1 MSDDSYIRVT
11 LPFTFNF
18 YNQQFTES
26 WMYDNGII
34 SFLQPGTPNAIS
46 NYQWYSQPLNQAN
59 GNYYIAALWADIAP
73 TAATRYITQT
83 DGTYMKY
90 IWQNI
95 AEYYSLGGNPRFS
108 TFSTTIKNDGSI
120 STHYTNINLQTSA
133 ISVGTVGDRSA
144 GEYNQIYYS
153 PCCVITNT
161 GMISDWTIAGVTPP
175 PPPPELPTQPEPVYV
190 APVVEEVVET
200 TPSIVINEP
209 VAQTTPVVTNT
220 VSAVVQAATESSP
233 GSVTTASIVAATS
246 TSEPSN
252 KMSAAD
258 AQAIARTNQRNAN
271 QLVMSVVNTSIEN
284 STAQVISTDSETM
297 FSTDSSTST
306 GTQSTTSSV
315 NSVGQSSN
323 LYGDTY
329 NPTSTN
335 VTGLANFSRLPGS
348 FNNDMSNEVQNT
360 STVVENTE
368 TTDNTKPVTGVTEIV
383 AVIADETNPT
393 SIRSLAANNAIKQ
406 VEQEEEQEKKT
417 IQIVD
422 LARDSSLSELNNS
435 GILLT
440 ELQVLPI
447 GYNIYLAAIL
457 KDAPFYA
464 PKAIYR
470 NQTVVDNA
478 PVQRRL
484 QFASDAKFDQMVSQ
498 QYGEQK

>member
-1 MSDDSYIRVT
+1 MGDDSYIQVT

-26 WMYDNGII
+26 WMYDNGIV

-46 NYQWYSQPLNQAN
+46 NYNWAAQPLNQAN

-73 TAATRYITQT
+73 VSATRYITQT

-95 AEYYSLGGNPRFS
+95 AEYYSQGGNIRFN

-120 STHYTNINLQTSA
+120 ATQYTNINLQTSA

-153 PCCVITNT
+153 PCCVVTNT
-161 GMISDWTIAGVTPP
+161 GMISDWTIAGVSPP
-175 PPPPELPTQPEPVYV
+175 PAPPEVPTQPEPVYV
-190 APVVEEVVET
+190 APVIEEVVEP
-200 TPSIVINEP
+200 TPAVVISEP
-209 VAQTTPVVTNT
+209 VVQTAPIVTNT

-258 AQAIARTNQRNAN
+258 AQAIARTNQKNAN
-271 QLVMSVVNTSIEN
+271 QLVMSVVSSSIEN
-284 STAQVISTDSETM
+284 STVQSTSPDSEAM
-297 FSTDSSTST
+297 FATDNSSSSST
-306 GTQSTTSSV
+306 QSSTSSV
-315 NSVGQSSN
+315 NAMGQAANS
-323 LYGDTY
+323 YGDGY
-329 NPTSTN
+329 NPVATNATS
-335 VTGLANFSRLPGS
+335 LANFSRLPGS
-348 FNNDMSNEVQNT
+348 FNNDISNEVQNP
-360 STVVENTE
+360 SVVVENTE
-368 TTDNTKPVTGVTEIV
+368 TTDTKPAIGVSEIV

-393 SIRSLAANNAIKQ
+393 SVRSLAANNAIKQ
-406 VEQEEEQEKKT
+406 MELEEEQEKKT
-417 IQIVD
+417 IEIVD

-447 GYNIYLAAIL
+447 GYNIYLSTIL
-457 KDAPFYA
+457 KDNAFYA
-464 PKAIYR
+464 STAIYR

-478 PVQRRL
+478 PAQRL
-484 QFASDAKFDQMVSQ
+484 LKFASDAKFDQMVSQ
-498 QYGEQK
+498 QYGEK